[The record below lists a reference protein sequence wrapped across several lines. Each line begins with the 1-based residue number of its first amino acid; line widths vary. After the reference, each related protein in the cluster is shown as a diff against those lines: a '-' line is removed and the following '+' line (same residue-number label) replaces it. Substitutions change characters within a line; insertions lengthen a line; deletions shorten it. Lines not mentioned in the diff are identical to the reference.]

1 MAEALQIDQFNIH
14 AYLIFLHLLPILIT
28 KLSRDFIRYQRDR
41 NLRRWREAARKEKL
55 LNAYLRAPCG
65 RHRHKRPPPLRNHT
79 PLPKRTHWTGVA
91 TDDTSWWPRF
101 FKTTMKPT
109 SDPSVYSMAWPTK
122 RPTSLRKS
130 KIKARLIAADDI
142 SFPRTIR
149 CCAMH
154 SAAHGPPGAKHCRFD
169 TDSFKIGVD
178 NHASRCMTNDI
189 RHFEHFRPLRTNKT
203 VGGIQGGLAI
213 RGEGTFVF
221 NIEDDE
227 GKTHTIRIPRSLYLP
242 DLPMSLLS
250 PQHWAQEAKDNS
262 PIQHGTRME
271 NYADGCKLIWNQLDF
286 SKTIP
291 FDVATNTPVF
301 RTAPS
306 ICSYC
311 AFAASA
317 EDLDDD
323 YYRTE
328 VTPSPPLRCPRRVTP
343 PTPDEFIAEET
354 INMPE
359 NGGGNSLS
367 APTEAPTQQT
377 TISQPVE
384 STSRIR
390 RAGALTFN
398 PTPEREPDEE
408 FDLAAANPQAELMR
422 WHYRL
427 GHLSFPKL
435 KLLAQLGE
443 IPKRLANVHPPK
455 CAGCIFGAMTKV
467 AWKGKED
474 QRHIFIATKPGE
486 CVSVDQMIST
496 QVGFG
501 VRRTIERQIDPR
513 PLQGCHHF
521 C

>member
-1 MAEALQIDQFNIH
+1 
-14 AYLIFLHLLPILIT
+14 
-28 KLSRDFIRYQRDR
+28 
-41 NLRRWREAARKEKL
+41 
-55 LNAYLRAPCG
+55 
-65 RHRHKRPPPLRNHT
+65 
-79 PLPKRTHWTGVA
+79 
-91 TDDTSWWPRF
+91 
-101 FKTTMKPT
+101 
-109 SDPSVYSMAWPTK
+109 
-122 RPTSLRKS
+122 
-130 KIKARLIAADDI
+130 
-142 SFPRTIR
+142 
-149 CCAMH
+149 
-154 SAAHGPPGAKHCRFD
+154 
-169 TDSFKIGVD
+169 
-178 NHASRCMTNDI
+178 MTNDI
-189 RHFEHFRPLRTNKT
+189 RHFEHFRPLRTNAT
-203 VGGIQGGLAI
+203 VGGIQGGLTI
-213 RGEGTFVF
+213 KGEGTVVF

-227 GKTHTIRIPRSLYLP
+227 GKTHTIRIPNSLYLP
-242 DLPMSLLS
+242 DLP
-250 PQHWAQEAKDNS
+250 DNT

-271 NYADGCKLIWNQLDF
+271 NFADGCKLIWNQLDF

-301 RTAPS
+301 WTAPS

-328 VTPSPPLRCPRRVTP
+328 VTPSPSPRCPRRVTP

-359 NGGGNSLS
+359 NGGDTSPC

-377 TISQPVE
+377 TISPPVE
-384 STSRIR
+384 ATSRTR

-398 PTPEREPDEE
+398 PTPEREPGEE

-435 KLLAQLGE
+435 KTLAELGE
-443 IPKRLANVHPPK
+443 IPKRLAKVVPPK

-474 QRHIFIATKPGE
+474 QRHIFVATKPGE

-496 QVGFG
+496 QVGFIAQLKGKLTRDRYKAATIFVDHYSRLRFVHLMRDLTSEETINAKLAFEQYARDHG
-501 VRRTIERQIDPR
+501 VTIKHYHADNGRFADNAFKSSCERERQQLTFCGVNAHFQNGIAERAIRD
-513 PLQGCHHF
+513 LQEVARKQLLHAHSRWPAAVHLSLWPYALRNAMAMHNSLPVLDDGT
-521 C
+521 